1 MNESERHMR
10 DSLQI
15 AKRAYVARQ
24 KRSSETTLI
33 RAYRLARN
41 VTLTE
46 AALAS
51 GISTRRV
58 SLIERD
64 PSIARDGEI
73 ERLRA
78 AIDAVADHSS
88 AVAS

>member
-1 MNESERHMR
+1 MR